1 MPLDSNSLYII
12 SKPFCGQFHWA
23 LLVVDNRGITMRH
36 KWAQDESM
44 NNNTY
49 TQEEVDVVMT
59 YPGLALVYAKVQG
72 YKPDPAAVTEVCRAT
87 SESTRPQGQ
96 QALAS
101 QTWVRAVLNGLE
113 VRGLVR
119 MDGGVAEVA
128 SRVVTWS
135 KEQELLYLEA
145 FMKGEAYVPAVERL

>member
-1 MPLDSNSLYII
+1 MPLENNNLYII
-12 SKPFCGQFHWA
+12 TKLFCGYFHWG
-23 LLVVDNRGITMRH
+23 LLVVDDIGITTCH
-36 KWAQDESM
+36 KWAQDESKT
-44 NNNTY
+44 NNTY
-49 TQEEVDVVMT
+49 TQGEVDVVMT

-96 QALAS
+96 QPLAS

-128 SRVVTWS
+128 SRVATWS